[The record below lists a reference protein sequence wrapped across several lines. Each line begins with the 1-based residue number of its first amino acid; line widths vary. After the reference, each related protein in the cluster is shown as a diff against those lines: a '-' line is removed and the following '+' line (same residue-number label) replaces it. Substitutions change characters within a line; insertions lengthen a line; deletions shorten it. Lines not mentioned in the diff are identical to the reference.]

1 LQEVG
6 LIITCQTLWENV
18 QTIELVTNDT
28 TTHVYGKV
36 MLGVSCIV
44 DSIAGKMGLASEKNV
59 VSHVGDRI
67 NPAAQFQLATHVH
80 RFKMLNSLYVVRIH
94 SFSV

>member
-1 LQEVG
+1 MLR
-6 LIITCQTLWENV
+6 ENV

-28 TTHVYGKV
+28 STHIYGKA

-44 DSIAGKMGLASEKNV
+44 DSIVGKMGLAGEKNV
-59 VSHVGDRI
+59 TSHMRVRI

-80 RFKMLNSLYVVRIH
+80 KFKMLNSLYVV
-94 SFSV
+94 